1 MKSLARWS
9 ATLGLMGC
17 TIFGSVVGGNLD
29 ALALSQDEIVQKLS
43 TVPVF
48 MITDEEGKMIGLS
61 LTPPNQEQ
69 TEQNTQPFF
78 AVFIAQDDATAAIE
92 NLQNA
97 SPELEDKLRTVVLPL
112 GEAYQLIRS
121 NQEEESPPFV
131 FVAEQEQLR
140 SAATLL
146 QAQEEKPELSLI
158 TVPLFHFVNRED
170 GAYVT
175 VSNGDNGTQKIPL
188 FFDKEEA
195 QRLLETIQ
203 QRQSDSDVE
212 IKVSFLHQ
220 WIRVFENSDDEA
232 LNLIELVP
240 LPESAEFVR
249 KFLTELQQRQQQQQ
263 QQQ

>member
-9 ATLGLMGC
+9 ATLGLIGC
-17 TIFGSVVGGNLD
+17 TIFGSVVGGNVE
-29 ALALSQDEIVQKLS
+29 ALALSQEEIIEKLR
-43 TVPVF
+43 TIPVF
-48 MITDEEGKMIGLS
+48 MITNDEGKMIGLS
-61 LTPPNQEQ
+61 LNPQAQEQ
-69 TEQNTQPFF
+69 NEQSTKPFF
-78 AVFIAQDDATAAIE
+78 AVFIAQDDANAAIE
-92 NLQNA
+92 NLQNS
-97 SPELEDKLRTVVLPL
+97 SPELEDKLRTIVIPL

-146 QAQEEKPELSLI
+146 QEEENKPRLDLSF
-158 TVPLFHFVNRED
+158 VPLFHFVNKED

-175 VSNGDNGTQKIPL
+175 VSNGDDGSQRIPL

-195 QRLLETIQ
+195 QRLLENIQ
-203 QRQSDSDVE
+203 QRQSDAEVE

-232 LNLIELVP
+232 LEMIELIP
-240 LPESAEFVR
+240 LPESAQLVR
-249 KFLTELQQRQQQQQ
+249 ELTELQRQQRQQQQ
-263 QQQ
+263 